1 MAPTL
6 LMSEL
11 ANLAKAIT
19 ENPDNYY
26 TKAETLALMK
36 QVKMLAAKGDKM
48 AQYQLAQ
55 LFPKN
60 SDSYLSW
67 MQASAK
73 QGFTNAML
81 ALSRDYA
88 ENGKVSGM
96 QKAAQYIVKILAS
109 GDSYIKS
116 EAKALMERNRLLDAE
131 VQRQMP
137 QGIGKSAFGLFAQE
151 VKARELDPPDL
162 QNSAAPAA

>member
-1 MAPTL
+1 MTPTL

-11 ANLAKAIT
+11 AKLVKALT

-26 TKAETLALMK
+26 TKTETLALMK
-36 QVKMLAAKGDKM
+36 QVKMLATQGDKM

-55 LFPKN
+55 LFPKK
-60 SDSYLSW
+60 SDTYLNL

-73 QGFTNAML
+73 QGLTNAML
-81 ALSRDYA
+81 VLSRDYA
-88 ENGKVSGM
+88 ANGKVSGL

-116 EAKALMERNRLLDAE
+116 EAEALMAHNRLLDAE

-137 QGIGKSAFGLFAQE
+137 KGIGKSAFGLFAQDPR
-151 VKARELDPPDL
+151 AREMDQPDL